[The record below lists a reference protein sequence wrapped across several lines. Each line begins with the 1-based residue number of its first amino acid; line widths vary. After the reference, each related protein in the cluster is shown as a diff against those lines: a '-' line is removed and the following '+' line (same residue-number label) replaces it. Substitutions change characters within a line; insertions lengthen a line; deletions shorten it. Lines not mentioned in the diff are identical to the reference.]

1 MTNMTYLSK
10 KVITMVKYSEFNSK
24 RQIQLSK
31 YLFYIRDILK
41 TQK

>member
-10 KVITMVKYSEFNSK
+10 KVIMMVKYSEFNSK
-24 RQIQLSK
+24 RQIQLRK
-31 YLFYIRDILK
+31 YLFYIRDMLK